1 MLARN
6 LYLLCSYVRR
16 GNTMRFARILLPVVA
31 SVLLLSPAWGQS
43 TQDRVSVRDDIVIE
57 RGETVADAVCIGC
70 SIRIEGAVMGDA
82 VSIGGRITVPGR
94 VGGDVVAVGGSID
107 LTGVV
112 DGDVVAVA
120 GFVELGPGAAV
131 GGDAVGVLGGVE
143 GVRDGRVAGKVT
155 SVRSIV
161 PIVASGF
168 VVLLAI
174 CLVAALIIQP
184 LLTLLCAIVLGPQ
197 RLEVLARTAA
207 SRGLMSFI
215 VGVGLLF
222 ASFLLGV
229 FGVFIPFWVPGIQL
243 PIGLIW
249 FVLLVVGYAGIS
261 YWVGRGMLPRANPVL
276 AAFLGAVLVTILQMI
291 PVLGWIVGFIFSI
304 IALGIPVTS
313 GFGTAVDWLGGPS
326 KNSTVT

>member
-1 MLARN
+1 MLVRN

-229 FGVFIPFWVPGIQL
+229 FRRL
-243 PIGLIW
+243 H
-249 FVLLVVGYAGIS
+249 
-261 YWVGRGMLPRANPVL
+261 
-276 AAFLGAVLVTILQMI
+276 
-291 PVLGWIVGFIFSI
+291 PVLGTGDSAPNWADLVRAIGRRVRGYQ
-304 IALGIPVTS
+304 L
-313 GFGTAVDWLGGPS
+313 LGGAWDAAARQPGTGGVPRRSSGDDPPDDPS
-326 KNSTVT
+326 PRLDRGLHLLDHRPGYSCY